1 MNWQLKVDM
10 GPNSAYH
17 RYSSD
22 EQRLI
27 DQRIEYQNHI
37 SNQVDSDLVLSVT
50 DTGVFVSLPTLK
62 NPYFLRLDEGK
73 LGRRV
78 AQGSETLCRVTGAS
92 RGRVVSIYDATAGL
106 CREAHLMASCGALV
120 SASERSL
127 PLYLIAKEALCRAI
141 SSVKLSY
148 QDSSQTTI
156 NPHVIYLDPM
166 FPKSLKKAAVGKEA
180 VLLRAFAQRSDLA
193 TENHLLEWAL
203 DSARCR
209 VVVKRPLKAIHFGDR
224 QPTASVRGKAIRFDI
239 YGKTKLPKS
248 DQSE

>member
-17 RYSSD
+17 RYSPD

-27 DQRIEYQNHI
+27 NQRIEYQDHT
-37 SNQVDSDLVLSVT
+37 STQVDSGLVLSVT
-50 DTGVFVSLPTLK
+50 DAGVSVSLPTLK
-62 NPYFLRLDEGK
+62 KPYSLSLDEGQ

-92 RGRVVSIYDATAGL
+92 RGQIISIYDATAGL

-127 PLYLIAKEALCRAI
+127 PLYLIAKEALCRAN

-148 QDSSQTTI
+148 QDSSQITV

-180 VLLRAFAQRSDLA
+180 VLLRALAHRSDLA

-209 VVVKRPLKAIHFGDR
+209 VVVKRPIKAVHFGDR
-224 QPTASVRGKAIRFDI
+224 EPTASVRGKAIRFDI
-239 YGKTKLPKS
+239 YGKTRLPKS
-248 DQSE
+248 DQKQ